1 MKNDPKLVAIAYD
14 LSFRHAAEIFSGAS
28 DYIHSEGLNW
38 QLLPLN
44 FGFEAKLMELAASGR
59 LSGAIGTFVSDEWI
73 RGLHAH
79 QVAAVNLFNFSKI
92 ESVPTISLDDATIG
106 QAAAQHLLEQG
117 AKSLSFIGQDQA
129 YFNQLRRRAFIESCP
144 PGHYLDINP
153 MAPRRVQA
161 ERFKNA
167 KCPIGVLCSSD
178 RIARELC
185 NEAKRLG
192 INAGKELLVIG
203 VGNEPIESSFAG
215 IGLSSFDIPSREIG
229 HLAAKNLDFSLKPED
244 WTGSHAAAEKV
255 TATLISRESTL
266 SSPQA
271 RLAERAMAVITESIA
286 QADFDVAYLCR
297 RLGVSRRTLELTTR
311 QQLRQSPYQI
321 LSEKRLNKAKE
332 LLRSTNQTIAKVGQE
347 CGYPEPHHFSAW
359 FKQRTQMSPRSF
371 RSDIRL
377 RSPTSDLRYPIS
389 VLPN

>member
-1 MKNDPKLVAIAYD
+1 MKNDPKLIAIAYD
-14 LSFRHAAEIFSGAS
+14 LSFRHAAEIFSGAA

-59 LSGAIGTFVSDEWI
+59 LSGAIGTFISDEWI

-79 QVAAVNLFNFSKI
+79 QVTAVNLFNFSKI

-106 QAAAQHLLEQG
+106 QVAAQHLLEQG

-129 YFNQLRRRAFIESCP
+129 YFNQLRRRAFVESCP

-153 MAPRRVQA
+153 MAARRVQA

-167 KCPIGVLCSSD
+167 TYPIGVLCSSD

-185 NEAKRLG
+185 VEAKRLG

-229 HLAAKNLDFSLKPED
+229 YRAAQQMASLLGVNQRDRPK
-244 WTGSHAAAEKV
+244 ARAKKM
-255 TATLISRESTL
+255 TAQLTCRESTL
-266 SSPQA
+266 TSPKA
-271 RLAERAMAVITESIA
+271 RLAERATANILASFSS
-286 QADFDVAYLCR
+286 ADFDIAHLCR
-297 RLGVSRRTLELTTR
+297 SLGVSRRSLELSTR
-311 QQLRQSPYQI
+311 EQLGKSPYQI
-321 LSEKRLNKAKE
+321 LSEMRLNKAKA
-332 LLRSTNQTIAKVGQE
+332 LLKGTNQAIAEVGE
-347 CGYPEPHHFSAW
+347 ICGYPEPHHFSSW
-359 FKQRTQMSPRSF
+359 FKKQTQLSPRSF
-371 RSDIRL
+371 RLSK
-377 RSPTSDLRYPIS
+377 
-389 VLPN
+389 